1 MHQYLSREGI
11 LSRVKI
17 NAGILPRNGVAYL
30 FIAVEGEVALLAAC
44 IMQLGACTRPVFPFR
59 SLNRR
64 NPPPPLPPIIPRG
77 ESPYCLPRGRKATTC
92 FLLVRSIVS
101 SSSWKIFDDY
111 RGLPRPNVGHC
122 DTFDA
127 YSCIP
132 IINIYWQLTVE
143 EWMKISGRG
152 EGIFLSF
159 A

>member
-1 MHQYLSREGI
+1 MHQYLPREGI

-92 FLLVRSIVS
+92 FLRSPFHCLVVELENIRRLSRPSSAKCGPRSTRIHV
-101 SSSWKIFDDY
+101 Y
-111 RGLPRPNVGHC
+111 R
-122 DTFDA
+122 
-127 YSCIP
+127 
-132 IINIYWQLTVE
+132 
-143 EWMKISGRG
+143 
-152 EGIFLSF
+152 
-159 A
+159 